1 MPERRSFSIRVRHK
15 SWVVV
20 FALLCRL
27 RRWYGD
33 TSEALSLK
41 TKGKLN
47 MTERQDEMKL
57 KPEVAATFDSY
68 PNEFKSKL
76 LELRQLILETA
87 AKIESVGEIEETL
100 KWGEPSYLTPK
111 SKSGSTIR
119 IAWKETNM
127 NQYSIFFKCTANLVP
142 AMKERFPAK
151 FTFGGKRSID
161 FKLNEKV
168 PKKELKQCIAL
179 ALTYHRNKNLES
191 TDRWEMVEK
200 IT

>member
-1 MPERRSFSIRVRHK
+1 
-15 SWVVV
+15 
-20 FALLCRL
+20 
-27 RRWYGD
+27 
-33 TSEALSLK
+33 
-41 TKGKLN
+41 
-47 MTERQDEMKL
+47 MKQ
-57 KPEVAATFDSY
+57 EVASMFDSY
-68 PNEFKSKL
+68 PSKFKKKL

-119 IAWKETNM
+119 IAWKEGKND
-127 NQYSIFFKCTANLVP
+127 QYSIFFKCTADLVP
-142 AMKERFPAK
+142 AMKKKFSDR

-179 ALTYHRNKNLES
+179 ALTYHRNKKLKP
-191 TDRWEMVEK
+191 TDRWEMIEN